1 MSQFPVIKETA
12 HPAEFV
18 LSEANGHQSREN
30 CFLAHPV
37 TVRPGQPL
45 KLGAAATTDKP
56 ATYTVA
62 AAGADCHA
70 IALYGGTSGDAVN
83 GLRIS
88 CIARNAEVNGRGVDW
103 GSMSSAEQIT
113 GAQTLATKGI
123 IVRI

>member
-1 MSQFPVIKETA
+1 MSQFPILTEKA

-18 LSEANGHQSREN
+18 ISEANGHQSREN
-30 CFLAHPV
+30 AFLAHPV

-45 KLGAAATTDKP
+45 KRTAAATTDKP

-62 AAGADCHA
+62 AVGADCEA

-88 CIARNAEVNGRGVDW
+88 CIARDAEVNLRGIDW
-103 GSMSSAEQIT
+103 GSMSTAEQTT
-113 GAQTLATKGI
+113 GVTTLASKGI
-123 IVRI
+123 LARI